1 MFKINI
7 LKRLNMMPFE
17 FILFFCLNLILVCSC
32 SGQTVSKEKGISDE
46 KSIKTGSKEIKTLKD
61 ISYGKEKLQKMDVY
75 YIEKSHDMPVIFMVH
90 GGAWC
95 IGDKSNKG
103 TFKNKVEYWVN
114 KGYVFISVN
123 YRMLPEADVLMQ
135 AKDIVSALIV
145 TQKLAKDWGGD
156 PEQFILMGHSAGA
169 HLVALISSNPSMA
182 ISKEALPW
190 IGSVLLDSAALNV
203 KTIMEAPH
211 FGLYDKAFGTDLA
224 FWVKCSPLI
233 QMTSKIAPILAVCSS
248 RREASVLQ
256 SKVFIEKAISFGT
269 KASVLSVDMSHGE
282 INDELGLKRDY
293 TKNVDEFMNSITLR
307 NKSK

>member
-1 MFKINI
+1 MK
-7 LKRLNMMPFE
+7 PFDL
-17 FILFFCLNLILVCSC
+17 ILFFCLNFILVCS
-32 SGQTVSKEKGISDE
+32 SSAQTVSKEKSLSDE
-46 KSIKTGSKEIKTLKD
+46 KSIKTGSKEIKILKD
-61 ISYGKEKLQKMDVY
+61 IPYGKEKLQKMDVY
-75 YIEKSHDMPVIFMVH
+75 YIEKSHDLPVIFMVH

-103 TFKNKVEYWVN
+103 TFKNKAEYWVN
-114 KGYVFISVN
+114 KGYVFVSVN
-123 YRMLPEADVLMQ
+123 YRMLPDADVLTQ
-135 AKDIVSALIV
+135 AKDIVSALV
-145 TQKLAKDWGGD
+145 VAQKFAKDWGGD

-169 HLVALISSNPSMA
+169 HLVALISSAPSTA
-182 ISKEALPW
+182 ISKGALPW

-211 FGLYDKAFGTDLA
+211 FKLYDKVFGTDSA

-233 QMTSKIAPILAVCSS
+233 QMTSKIAPILAVYSS
-248 RREASVLQ
+248 RREDSVLQ

-282 INDELGLKRDY
+282 INEELGLKSEY